1 MIDMLE
7 VKRDRLKEIKK
18 QVIINSRREKW
29 ENVYQLMKEQRELKE
44 QIKVI
49 VANRA
54 NKSTSN

>member
-7 VKRDRLKEIKK
+7 IKRDRLKEIKK
-18 QVIINSRREKW
+18 QVIINSRRKKW
-29 ENVYQLMKEQRELKE
+29 EIVYQLMKEQRELKE

-54 NKSTSN
+54 NKSASN

>member
-18 QVIINSRREKW
+18 QVIINSIRKKW

-54 NKSTSN
+54 NKNANN

>member
-18 QVIINSRREKW
+18 QVIINSRRKKW

-54 NKSTSN
+54 NKSASN